1 MSDYIGI
8 VCGSCDAFN
17 EMSASACSACGASL
31 VNSAGSP
38 GASSRRVEEPME
50 QARNFICQECSSPVP
65 SGHKFCGSCGAPV
78 PDSVQSADTAF
89 FSPMQDEGKARL
101 VLVRGEG
108 GVEGLTYVIASDE
121 YVAGRDEG
129 EILFPDDRFV
139 SAKHAT
145 FRYEGD
151 GLVVVDEGSEN
162 GVYARVTLP
171 VKLSAGDVFLAG
183 EQLFRLEGPVPDAPP
198 AGADGTLFY
207 GSPIR
212 PSSFR
217 VVQILEGGVEGM
229 VTCARGESCVIGRE
243 EADLNFPLD
252 IFMSRNHSR
261 VSVNA
266 DGTFRLEDLDSRNGT
281 YVKVAGRRSL
291 VDGDFLF
298 LGREL
303 LRVEL
308 A

>member
-1 MSDYIGI
+1 
-8 VCGSCDAFN
+8 
-17 EMSASACSACGASL
+17 
-31 VNSAGSP
+31 
-38 GASSRRVEEPME
+38 ME

-78 PDSVQSADTAF
+78 PDSVQSSDTAF
-89 FSPMQDEGKARL
+89 FSPMQDDGKARL

-108 GVEGLTYVIASDE
+108 GVEGLTYVIASSE

-129 EILFPDDRFV
+129 EVLFPDDRFV
-139 SAKHAT
+139 SPKHAT
-145 FRYEGD
+145 FRYESE
-151 GLVVVDEGSEN
+151 GLVVVDEQSEN
-162 GVYARVTLP
+162 GVYVRVTLP
-171 VKLSAGDVFLAG
+171 VKLSPGDVFLAG
-183 EQLFRLEGPVPDAPP
+183 EQLFRLEGPVPHEASVS
-198 AGADGTLFY
+198 ADGTLFY

-212 PSSFR
+212 PSAFR
-217 VVQILEGGVEGM
+217 IVQVLEGGVEGM
-229 VTCARGESCVIGRE
+229 ITCSRGESCVIGRE

-261 VSVNA
+261 VTMSA

-281 YVKVAGRRSL
+281 YVKIKGKRSL

>member
-17 EMSASACSACGASL
+17 EMGAAACTFCDAPLVASH
-31 VNSAGSP
+31 
-38 GASSRRVEEPME
+38 ASSGGSQRVEEPME

-78 PDSVQSADTAF
+78 PDSVQAGETAF

-108 GVEGLTYVIASDE
+108 GVEGLTYVIASSE

-129 EILFPDDRFV
+129 EVLFPDDRFV
-139 SAKHAT
+139 SPKHAT
-145 FRYEGD
+145 FRYESE
-151 GLVVVDEGSEN
+151 GLVVVDENSEN
-162 GVYARVTLP
+162 GVYVRVTLP
-171 VKLSAGDVFLAG
+171 MKLAAGDVFIAG
-183 EQLFRLEGPVPDAPP
+183 EQLFRLEGPVPPESLT
-198 AGADGTLFY
+198 GTDGTLFY
-207 GSPIR
+207 GSPVR
-212 PSSFR
+212 PSAFR

-229 VTCARGESCVIGRE
+229 ITCSRGETCIIGRE
-243 EADLNFPLD
+243 ESDLNFPLD

-261 VSVNA
+261 VSLSP
-266 DGTFRLEDLDSRNGT
+266 DGSFRLEDLDSRNGT
-281 YVKVAGRRSL
+281 YVRIKGRRSL
-291 VDGDFLF
+291 VDGDYLF

-308 A
+308 S